1 MMKDCRILQT
11 ERKIS
16 VIIPVYNA
24 EKYMSRCLDSI
35 LGNTYKNL
43 EVICVD
49 DGSTDLS
56 ANICNEYASRD
67 CRIKVIQKSNGGA
80 ASARNIGLEMASG
93 DFIAFIDSDDYVHS
107 EYFSIMMEALENN
120 SADIVLCDY
129 ICINDSSD
137 FSKKKIPYQSSV
149 ISREDLMSK
158 HGMKSFVWGRIY
170 TKNIIGRVRFDA
182 NIKVEDA
189 VFNALLMQMNADV
202 RIVHIDLQLY
212 AYYQR
217 EDSLMSGFGTDVYS
231 ELSLFYFECAILESN
246 LVMKNIFATESVKR
260 GLSAMLNYWMDR
272 DALSVRKCQRM
283 MWKSV
288 KFVDKYKLLYLFFI
302 SFPRVY
308 KWFRFMKDPSLR
320 GWKRKNKEPVLPEE

>member
-1 MMKDCRILQT
+1 MVEGADFDRQT
-11 ERKIS
+11 RLIS

-24 EKYMSRCLDSI
+24 EKYISRCLESI
-35 LGNTYKNL
+35 LCNTYKNL

-56 ANICNEYASRD
+56 VNICNEFALRD
-67 CRIKVIQKSNGGA
+67 CRIKIIQKPNGGA
-80 ASARNIGLEMASG
+80 ASARNIGIEMASG
-93 DFIAFIDSDDYVHS
+93 DFIAFVDSDDYVHS
-107 EYFSIMMEALENN
+107 AYFSIMMEALEND
-120 SADIVLCDY
+120 SADIVLCNY
-129 ICINDSSD
+129 ICVNDNSD
-137 FSKKKIPYQSSV
+137 FPKKKMPYQSSA

-170 TKNIIGRVRFDA
+170 TKSIIGEVRFNE

-189 VFNALLMQMNADV
+189 VFNASLMQKNADV
-202 RIVHIDLQLY
+202 RIVFVDLQLY

-217 EDSLMSGFGTDVYS
+217 EDSLMNSFGTDAYS

-246 LVMKNIFATESVKR
+246 PVMKNIFATESVKR

-272 DALSVRKCQRM
+272 DSLSVRKYQGM
-283 MWKSV
+283 MRKSV
-288 KFVDKYKLLYLFFI
+288 KFVDKYKLLYFFFI
-302 SFPRVY
+302 SFPRAY

-320 GWKRKNKEPVLPEE
+320 GWKRKTKNLSF